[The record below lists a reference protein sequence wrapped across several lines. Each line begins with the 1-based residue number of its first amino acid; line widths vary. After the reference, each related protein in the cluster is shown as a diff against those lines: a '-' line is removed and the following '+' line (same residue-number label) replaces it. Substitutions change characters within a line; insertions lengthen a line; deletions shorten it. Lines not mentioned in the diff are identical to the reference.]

1 MLNKLSSQK
10 RKYCLV
16 IIIVLIAEVY
26 LFNFRYWCTLI
37 PDEQSIPISDIS
49 TDENASVDG
58 NRFKLLST
66 ENVRVF
72 FQYSGELKS
81 LTFATSISGDTAPYI
96 HHIRPSNTSD
106 NVVYTIDKF
115 TINQRVTV
123 FDTTGAQLFH
133 KERVSYLSEENSMY
147 INLPAGDY
155 YILTEFSHDNVKLS
169 GDAYIDSVYV
179 NKTIPFEFNI
189 IRFLSISMLFFF
201 IIAFAPGSS
210 IWTKPY
216 KGTPVVMLAPA
227 VVALCLFICIGVSN
241 PIWLNKT
248 PAVDSY
254 GELTKALAQGHFY
267 TDLTPSQ
274 ELLQMDDPYNYELRK
289 NVDYLLDYA
298 YYNGKYYVYFG
309 VVPSVLAFLPY
320 YLITGKMLSYSL
332 CFFFVLTLFL
342 WGLAQFLS
350 AYIKRYH
357 NNASIGTY
365 VSLYA
370 LLLLMS
376 SINVLFYG
384 GLNYTIPQL
393 CGVTLLIW
401 GSYFYTWAG
410 IASKSDKKLIVAG
423 SFCFALIAGCR
434 PQLTFCALVAYPLL
448 KDKMIKKNTLRC
460 WLAFIMPYIIVAIPL
475 MYYNYAR
482 FGSVADFGAY
492 YNLTFG
498 QIYNR
503 QFSFAGFKSA
513 ALFYLFTI
521 PHFST
526 DFPWVIY
533 HIPDLIAEN
542 VSDNLAGYFVIFPVS
557 LGSLFCWH
565 FNKSKSNSGNILRIL
580 LIFLAFFMIA
590 VSYFYLVIRYIFD
603 FGLLLGIE
611 TIAMLLEAEQNRK
624 YRNLIHAIILLSLV
638 LGIVYYFLYFFSS
651 YATNLSLDYTGPE
664 CWYRVYK
671 AVCFWK

>member
-1 MLNKLSSQK
+1 MGRYLHSCITETVQPSKTIYMLNKLSSQK

-274 ELLQMDDPYNYELRK
+274 ELLQMDDPYNYELRQ

-332 CFFFVLTLFL
+332 CFFFVLALFL

-357 NNASIGTY
+357 NNTSIGTY

-410 IASKSDKKLIVAG
+410 IASKSDKKLIAAG
-423 SFCFALIAGCR
+423 SFCFALIK
-434 PQLTFCALVAYPLL
+434 L
-448 KDKMIKKNTLRC
+448 
-460 WLAFIMPYIIVAIPL
+460 
-475 MYYNYAR
+475 
-482 FGSVADFGAY
+482 
-492 YNLTFG
+492 
-498 QIYNR
+498 
-503 QFSFAGFKSA
+503 
-513 ALFYLFTI
+513 
-521 PHFST
+521 
-526 DFPWVIY
+526 
-533 HIPDLIAEN
+533 
-542 VSDNLAGYFVIFPVS
+542 
-557 LGSLFCWH
+557 
-565 FNKSKSNSGNILRIL
+565 
-580 LIFLAFFMIA
+580 
-590 VSYFYLVIRYIFD
+590 
-603 FGLLLGIE
+603 
-611 TIAMLLEAEQNRK
+611 
-624 YRNLIHAIILLSLV
+624 
-638 LGIVYYFLYFFSS
+638 
-651 YATNLSLDYTGPE
+651 
-664 CWYRVYK
+664 
-671 AVCFWK
+671 